1 MKSCSVVKT
10 AEHAKH
16 DETHWSRNKFS
27 VVASRAVVR
36 IWGWGFRRRRTVLH
50 CTLHCFTGCVEWG
63 RARLS
68 ASPPS
73 CCAFLSLSPSLH
85 PLAATPRSALH
96 CFTGCA
102 EWGRAR
108 LSASPPSCCASPLGQ
123 CFIFAGRCQSL
134 LPRRLPE
141 PRRLPQP
148 FELPP
153 RCSRALRAPAPAQ
166 CHGVAVSRLE
176 GRRAGARK
184 RGATSSLP
192 VEFITHLLP
201 TAASSSSH
209 IFSQQRRR
217 SSFPTTASSSSH
229 IWSVC
234 TRRG

>member
-1 MKSCSVVKT
+1 MFASVLRRSCSVVKKT

-27 VVASRAVVR
+27 VVVSRAVVW
-36 IWGWGFRRRRTVLH
+36 IWGWGFRRRTVLH
-50 CTLHCFTGCVEWG
+50 CT
-63 RARLS
+63 
-68 ASPPS
+68 
-73 CCAFLSLSPSLH
+73 
-85 PLAATPRSALH
+85 LH